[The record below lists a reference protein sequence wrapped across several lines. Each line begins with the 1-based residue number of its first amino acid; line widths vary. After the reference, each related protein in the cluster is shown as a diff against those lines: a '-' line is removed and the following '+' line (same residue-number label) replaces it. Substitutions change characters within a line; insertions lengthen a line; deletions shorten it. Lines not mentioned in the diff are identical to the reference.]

1 MDLGVSGL
9 ASGFDW
15 RSLVDQLADVER
27 TPQTRLRSEQQVIRN
42 RNSAFASLNTELGNL
57 RAAIEKLKTGNFF
70 LARTASSSAEGVA
83 KATAGATAAPGQYE
97 INVTQLASAAKLR
110 GGVNAGAAVDPTA
123 AIGSAAYSRQISE
136 GTFSVNGKVITL
148 AHTDT
153 LEDVLGKISTA
164 TGGQVTG
171 AYDPGTDRITLT
183 SASTIVLG
191 SARDTS
197 NFLGAVGLR
206 NSATLGSS
214 VTSEF
219 ELGGVKTSAL
229 LQEANFATPLLAGAG
244 KFSVNG
250 VEIAYDS
257 AVDSVS
263 AVLQRINDSEAG
275 VSASYDP
282 VNDRFQLTNKVTGD
296 VGISIEDITG
306 NFAVA
311 ARLSTGVLERGTD
324 LVYTINSGGEL
335 RSQTNTISEATS
347 GIPGLSINVQAE
359 GEATITVGSDVDAIK
374 NEIKDFI
381 EAYNKVQSLI
391 ETQTASSTDANGKV
405 TAGVLADDGDADAIA
420 FSLRRLSY
428 GQMDGL
434 PGGLRSLDGLSIT
447 TSGDN
452 NLLTIASDE
461 KLSEAIS
468 QNLAGVQALFADES
482 TGIAKKLDDFLEK
495 TIGEDGTLVTKQDTL
510 TKQASGIDTQIA
522 DMERIV
528 QANRERMIQSF
539 LIMEETQAKI
549 NQQLS
554 FLQQRF
560 ASSNS

>member
-405 TAGVLADDGDADAIA
+405 TAGVLADDGDADA
-420 FSLRRLSY
+420 SLSR
-428 GQMDGL
+428 
-434 PGGLRSLDGLSIT
+434 GGCRT
-447 TSGDN
+447 
-452 NLLTIASDE
+452 
-461 KLSEAIS
+461 
-468 QNLAGVQALFADES
+468 V
-482 TGIAKKLDDFLEK
+482 
-495 TIGEDGTLVTKQDTL
+495 
-510 TKQASGIDTQIA
+510 
-522 DMERIV
+522 R
-528 QANRERMIQSF
+528 
-539 LIMEETQAKI
+539 
-549 NQQLS
+549 
-554 FLQQRF
+554 
-560 ASSNS
+560 